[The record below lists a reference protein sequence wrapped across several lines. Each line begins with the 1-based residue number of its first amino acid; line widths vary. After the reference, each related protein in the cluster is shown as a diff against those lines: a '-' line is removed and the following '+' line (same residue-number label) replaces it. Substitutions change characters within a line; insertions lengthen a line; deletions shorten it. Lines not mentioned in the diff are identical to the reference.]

1 MSEADPDKLFRDL
14 LSFKC
19 LLIFLS
25 FLLTDLSKMITE
37 GRKYFVPSKTSMDL
51 PSGSVS
57 SNMESYLARTP
68 VDEDDDTLD
77 AQRILVYLIMMI
89 TFVNLTFTYLF
100 IHLVL
105 KFKHSEAIKIAEKT
119 TSNTKG
125 NLISFKM
132 LNITTVLMIIPGLIN
147 FCIYQTHSYTDFE
160 QVPPVHLL
168 INIATALYSVF
179 FVLSKCEVLAFVRRR
194 WRGFVQ
200 TRSYLAERK
209 NRVAPAPLQQCG
221 V

>member
-1 MSEADPDKLFRDL
+1 
-14 LSFKC
+14 
-19 LLIFLS
+19 
-25 FLLTDLSKMITE
+25 
-37 GRKYFVPSKTSMDL
+37 MDL

-132 LNITTVLMIIPGLIN
+132 QLTNLFTTQNWRTFLTPITPNTTKEPFYAQRARHCARI
-147 FCIYQTHSYTDFE
+147 
-160 QVPPVHLL
+160 
-168 INIATALYSVF
+168 ALYYF
-179 FVLSKCEVLAFVRRR
+179 PIKRLL
-194 WRGFVQ
+194 
-200 TRSYLAERK
+200 Y
-209 NRVAPAPLQQCG
+209 
-221 V
+221 

>member
-1 MSEADPDKLFRDL
+1 
-14 LSFKC
+14 
-19 LLIFLS
+19 
-25 FLLTDLSKMITE
+25 
-37 GRKYFVPSKTSMDL
+37 
-51 PSGSVS
+51 
-57 SNMESYLARTP
+57 MESYLTRAP
-68 VDEDDDTLD
+68 VEDDSDTLD
-77 AQRILVYLIMMI
+77 VQRILVYLVMMV
-89 TFVNLTFTYLF
+89 TFVNLTFTYVF

-119 TSNTKG
+119 NGNTKG

-147 FCIYQTHSYTDFE
+147 FCIYQTQSYTDFE

-179 FVLSKCEVLAFVRRR
+179 FVLSKCEVLAFIRRR
-194 WRGFVQ
+194 WQGYVQ
-200 TRSYLAERK
+200 ARSYFAKRK
-209 NRVAPAPLQQCG
+209 SKVAPTPLYECG